1 MLPRDAESACG
12 FHSGFLFVCLGWS
25 APPLRRPDSSI
36 AHWTARR
43 WSGVVRCDERAFSQ
57 RRDFVPGTSNFQMN
71 NEPMR
76 GKYQRSESPLPSLF
90 SATTPLPG
98 QDKPASSGPMSG
110 ASWFVVSWLS
120 EVQVQLS
127 EILNSQVSS

>member
-43 WSGVVRCDERAFSQ
+43 WSGAVRCDERAFSQ

-90 SATTPLPG
+90 SCYHAATRTG
-98 QDKPASSGPMSG
+98 QTSPIRAHVES
-110 ASWFVVSWLS
+110 
-120 EVQVQLS
+120 
-127 EILNSQVSS
+127 ILCCGFLWG